1 MSGGGVERKTPWPIS
16 VEAGDAAGDAEPKQ
30 KKKLDRGRVDDAY
43 ADLLGPEAAARVQV
57 GKLNC
62 PNGRKGAVKKGFLN
76 SKKVRKEGTGMYDEN
91 GSGEG
96 VQHEDA
102 GEIGTSRD
110 YRIFV
115 CCCMSHCCCLLRHCW
130 LLCQCW
136 LLLCQCWLLL
146 CQCCCLLCQCQ
157 LLLRYY
163 IFLSVTCP
171 TVR

>member
-102 GEIGTSRD
+102 GEIVTTWDS
-110 YRIFV
+110 RIFV
-115 CCCMSHCCCLLRHCW
+115 CCCMSHCCLLLRHCC
-130 LLCQCW
+130 LLRQCW
-136 LLLCQCWLLL
+136 LLLLCQCWLLL
-146 CQCCCLLCQCQ
+146 
-157 LLLRYY
+157 RYY
-163 IFLSVTCP
+163 IFLSITCP